1 MKMNFYSHGNKTH
14 FHKKGLVLEV
24 TVIRNQKWPFYSLVQ
39 RDSERKMR
47 DVFNRWVKCIS
58 SRERQHP

>member
-47 DVFNRWVKCIS
+47 DVFNQCFVG
-58 SRERQHP
+58 

>member
-1 MKMNFYSHGNKTH
+1 MKMNFYSYGNKTH

-47 DVFNRWVKCIS
+47 DVFNQCFVG
-58 SRERQHP
+58 